1 MAEEST
7 EHTKPR
13 QKQKTSRINNTL
25 HLWEFLFEL
34 LEDERYTALI
44 AWTRKE
50 KGEFKI
56 KRQEDVARKWG
67 RLKQRTSMNYD
78 KLSRALRYY
87 YHKGI
92 IKKVPGQRL
101 VYKFDKLPYSYK
113 PIRYNWP
120 WNPPGEDDD
129 IKPDRQVLDTSPAT
143 KAASWP
149 LFLEWNDLEKH
160 VKREKLD
167 IVTSPAD
174 KKTFCPMTPTWEVA
188 EADRDVKPVKQV
200 PSPPV
205 HFTENTPKVPSH
217 VLFRE
222 KQDDK
227 LARQKKIP
235 PLVSIKQHL
244 HTMPTWKNPKR
255 DQSFQPVAKQG
266 KIPPLIPVKTH
277 SLALPRNRVPI
288 SLQCHHR
295 NRDYEFS
302 HFGYPSQHPSQG
314 VCRSQIIFPP
324 CSCSC
329 MRSMACGM
337 YLVPDVPP
345 QVPANV
351 LMRFA

>member
-1 MAEEST
+1 KEST
-7 EHTKPR
+7 EHTTPR

-44 AWTRKE
+44 AWTRKD

-101 VYKFDKLPYSYK
+101 AYKFDKLPYSYK

-167 IVTSPAD
+167 IVTSPAY
-174 KKTFCPMTPTWEVA
+174 KKTFCPMTPTWE
-188 EADRDVKPVKQV
+188 
-200 PSPPV
+200 
-205 HFTENTPKVPSH
+205 
-217 VLFRE
+217 
-222 KQDDK
+222 
-227 LARQKKIP
+227 
-235 PLVSIKQHL
+235 
-244 HTMPTWKNPKR
+244 
-255 DQSFQPVAKQG
+255 
-266 KIPPLIPVKTH
+266 
-277 SLALPRNRVPI
+277 
-288 SLQCHHR
+288 
-295 NRDYEFS
+295 
-302 HFGYPSQHPSQG
+302 HPSQG

-345 QVPANV
+345 QVPGNV

>member
-1 MAEEST
+1 TEST
-7 EHTKPR
+7 EHTTPR

-174 KKTFCPMTPTWEVA
+174 KKAFCPITPTWEVA
-188 EADRDVKPVKQV
+188 EADGDVKPVKQV
-200 PSPPV
+200 PLPP
-205 HFTENTPKVPSH
+205 
-217 VLFRE
+217 
-222 KQDDK
+222 
-227 LARQKKIP
+227 
-235 PLVSIKQHL
+235 
-244 HTMPTWKNPKR
+244 
-255 DQSFQPVAKQG
+255 G
-266 KIPPLIPVKTH
+266 KIPPLIPVKTQ
-277 SLALPRNRVPI
+277 SPALPRNRVPI

>member
-1 MAEEST
+1 TEST
-7 EHTKPR
+7 EHNTPR

-44 AWTRKE
+44 AWTRKD

-92 IKKVPGQRL
+92 IKKVPGQRF

-129 IKPDRQVLDTSPAT
+129 IKPDRQ
-143 KAASWP
+143 
-149 LFLEWNDLEKH
+149 
-160 VKREKLD
+160 
-167 IVTSPAD
+167 
-174 KKTFCPMTPTWEVA
+174 
-188 EADRDVKPVKQV
+188 
-200 PSPPV
+200 
-205 HFTENTPKVPSH
+205 
-217 VLFRE
+217 
-222 KQDDK
+222 
-227 LARQKKIP
+227 
-235 PLVSIKQHL
+235 
-244 HTMPTWKNPKR
+244 
-255 DQSFQPVAKQG
+255 G

-277 SLALPRNRVPI
+277 SPALPRNRVPI

-329 MRSMACGM
+329 MRSIACGM